1 VANSPPSFLGALP
14 EAQRATMAREIAD
27 ALVFNYAD
35 FGRSDSSVGMTGG
48 DIAVAADLALFFR
61 FRQAKGRRCHKLN
74 LS

>member
-1 VANSPPSFLGALP
+1 
-14 EAQRATMAREIAD
+14 MAREIAD